1 MRFKTRVL
9 CKIFGPAI
17 AVAALAVVLVSAPA
31 GSQQPAS
38 IKTVRL
44 TEGTNIAATL
54 SPDHQQVIIDL
65 QGALWS
71 LPIAGGSATRLTDPF
86 LEPARP
92 DWSPRG
98 DLVAFES
105 YAGGTFH
112 IWMMKP
118 DGSDLR
124 QLTTGHGDDR
134 DPRFSPDGATIAF
147 SSDRAF
153 KGSYDV
159 WTVDVAAGTLTQRT
173 FDNNLEEFEPAWSPD
188 GTKIAFVSGTS
199 SAGARIESVDMA
211 GNRTTLIAPPTGA
224 RVNSPSWSPDGSKLT
239 YIQFQNNKSQL
250 MIAGS
255 AIAPNVDVF
264 PFPVSWLSASM
275 ALYTADGKI
284 WTVNVSGGA
293 PTQIAFQADVVL
305 NRPSYTRKTFDF
317 DTPRRQAVKGIV
329 GPALSPDGKRVVF
342 QAVNQLWLM
351 DIGGTPRQLTND
363 SYYKCD
369 PSWSP
374 DGAKIA
380 YSSDKA
386 GTEDIYVLD
395 VASGAEQRVTSL
407 PGAEVSSAWSRDG
420 TKIAFQ
426 DQTGAT
432 FTVELAT
439 GTVRQVIGALF
450 APGKPTW
457 SANGNTIA
465 VGALKAYT
473 RRYREGTSQILT
485 VDVAT
490 GALTYFEP
498 APFKSLSTRGEDGPV
513 YSPDGTA
520 MVFVVEGVLWTQP
533 VDAQGHPS
541 GVATQIT
548 SEPSAAPT
556 WSGDSQ
562 QVLYVSNGNLR
573 LVARRGGAAQTIV
586 VDLGWQQEKTTGRY
600 IVWAGRFWDG
610 LGPDVRTNVDIEIVG
625 NRIASISPHRV
636 NPGQGQGNPHVVDAS
651 QFTVMPGL
659 WESHTHEW
667 ISGKFFG
674 DRLGR
679 LWLAYGVTSLQSVGD
694 PAYRAVETREAFGS
708 GQRVGPRYFATG
720 EAIDGERVFYNFMRP
735 LTGGDEQL
743 ARELSLAKALDYDM
757 VKTYVRLPH
766 ADQAKVIDFAHNQM
780 GVWLGSHYMLPGMAF
795 GMDVMTHVSATTR
808 LGFAYTRSSGGI
820 SYRDMTDLFIQSGM
834 TDISTTFNSSLYAED
849 PTMVDDPRLLV
860 LNPPWEEAGLRAKR
874 DAAVNTDQTVSLDSL
889 QKEENTVRT
898 IVRGG
903 GKVLAGTDSPL
914 DNPATALHLNLRAQ
928 VKFGL
933 LPWEALQTATLFPAR
948 AYGVDKDLGSL
959 EPGKL
964 ADLIVVSGNPLQN
977 IRDVANIQGTIRN
990 GRLFSSADLMAP
1002 FASPQ
1007 AKAATKVQAATDV
1020 IPLSPQ
1026 RQAEH
1031 DKYWWH
1037 DPEEWDDGCMQP
1049 H

>member
-1 MRFKTRVL
+1 MNFNARVL
-9 CKIFGPAI
+9 RRTFGPAI
-17 AVAALAVVLVSAPA
+17 AAAALAGILISGPTGA
-31 GSQQPAS
+31 QNPAS
-38 IKTVRL
+38 IKTVTL

-54 SPDHQQVIIDL
+54 SPDHLEIIMDL
-65 QGALWS
+65 QGVLWS
-71 LPIAGGSATRLTDPF
+71 LPIAGGSATRLTDPL
-86 LEPARP
+86 LEAARP

-112 IWMMKP
+112 IWTMKP

-134 DPRFSPDGATIAF
+134 DPRFSPDGTTIAF
-147 SSDRAF
+147 ASDRAF
-153 KGSYDV
+153 NGSYDI
-159 WTVDVAAGTLTQRT
+159 WTVDVATGTLTQRT
-173 FDNNLEEFEPAWSPD
+173 FDNTLEEFEPAWSPD
-188 GTKIAFVSGTS
+188 GASIAFVSGTS
-199 SAGARIESVDMA
+199 SAGARIESIDMA
-211 GNRTTLIAPPTGA
+211 GNRATLVTAPIGA
-224 RVNSPSWSPDGSKLT
+224 RLNSPSWSPNGSKLA
-239 YIQFQNNKSQL
+239 YIQFRNNKSQL

-255 AIAPNVDVF
+255 PIAPNVDVF
-264 PFPVSWLSASM
+264 PFPMSWLSAGK

-284 WTVNVSGGA
+284 WGLNVSAGV

-305 NRPSYTRKTFDF
+305 NRPAYARKTFDF
-317 DTPRRQAVKGIV
+317 DTSGRKPVKGIV
-329 GPALSPDGKRVVF
+329 GPALSPDGRRVVF
-342 QAVNQLWLM
+342 QALNQLWLM
-351 DIGGTPRQLTND
+351 DFGGTPRQLTND

-369 PSWSP
+369 PAWSP
-374 DGAKIA
+374 DGTKIA

-395 VASGAEQRVTSL
+395 VATGSEQRVTSL

-420 TKIAFQ
+420 TQIAFQ
-426 DQTGAT
+426 DQNGAT
-432 FTVELAT
+432 YTVELAT
-439 GTVRQVIGALF
+439 GTVRQVMGALF

-457 SANGNTIA
+457 SANGHTIA

-520 MVFVVEGVLWTQP
+520 MVFVMEGVLWTRP
-533 VDAQGHPS
+533 VDAQGFPT
-541 GVATQIT
+541 GVATRIT
-548 SEPSAAPT
+548 SEHGAAPT

-562 QVLYVSNGNLR
+562 QILYLSNGELR
-573 LVARRGGAAQTIV
+573 LVPRAGGAPQSVA
-586 VDLGWQQEKTTGRY
+586 VDLGWHQEMTPGRY

-625 NRIASISPHRV
+625 NRIASILPHGV
-636 NPGQGQGNPHVVDAS
+636 NPAQGQDNPQVVDAS

-708 GQRVGPRYFATG
+708 GQRIGPRYFATG
-720 EAIDGERVFYNFMRP
+720 EAFDGERVFYNFMRP

-743 ARELSLAKALDYDM
+743 TRELSLAKALDYDM

-766 ADQAKVIDFAHNQM
+766 DDQAKVVDFAHNQM
-780 GVWLGSHYMLPGMAF
+780 GVWLGSHYMLPGMGF

-808 LGFAYTRSSGGI
+808 LGFAYTRSSAGV
-820 SYRDMTDLFIQSGM
+820 SYRDTTDLFIQSGM
-834 TDISTTFNSSLYAED
+834 TVISTTFNSSLYAED

-860 LNPPWEEAGLRAKR
+860 LNPAWEQAGLRAKR
-874 DAAVNTDQTVSLDSL
+874 DAAVSTDQTVSLDSL

-903 GKVLAGTDSPL
+903 GKALAGTDSPL

-933 LPWEALQTATLFPAR
+933 APWEALQTATLFPAQV
-948 AYGVDKDLGSL
+948 YGVDKDLGSL

-964 ADLIVVSGNPLQN
+964 ADLIMLSGNPLQN
-977 IRDVANIQGTIRN
+977 IRDLANVQGTIRN
-990 GRLFSSADLMAP
+990 GRLFSIAELMAP
-1002 FASPQ
+1002 FASSLVTASAK
-1007 AKAATKVQAATDV
+1007 AKAASV
-1020 IPLSPQ
+1020 IPLSPE

-1037 DPEEWDDGCMQP
+1037 NPEEWDDGCMQP